1 MAQDNEKT
9 PPTGGNT
16 PKKAATPAKA
26 AGNTAKAPAKAGGN
40 TAKPATGTSAKDRSR
55 QQSRPVSG
63 KAATGKGGNAPKP
76 GGGKGG
82 NAPRS
87 GKAVA
92 TKPPSNRGVLIA
104 WVSVGVV
111 IVIIAVLV
119 IINATSSTTAAAG
132 TPVTPVP
139 ASILSAVTSIPTSV
153 YDAVGTGGSAS
164 TPPTVLS
171 GQPPLTI
178 NGQSPAILY
187 VGAEYCPFCA
197 AERWPLVVA
206 LARFGRFTALH
217 DAVSSAQTVFPS
229 TSTFSFVGVAYT
241 SRWVTLTGV
250 ELFSDQ
256 TGPDGAFRRLAR
268 LTPAQ
273 AAVVART
280 APSAGGLSAGG
291 TPFLDV
297 AGRLATTTSG
307 FSPALLA
314 GQSQA
319 QIADAAA
326 SPTPAAAADGTG
338 TTTPPT
344 GQAVLAVANQLSAGI
359 CAATGQQPASVCLSK
374 GVLAADTALGLS
386 RPAAASD

>member
-1 MAQDNEKT
+1 MTEGRPGRPARLAWGAVVVILLGVVGLVT
-9 PPTGGNT
+9 YALTHVSSPT
-16 PKKAATPAKA
+16 
-26 AGNTAKAPAKAGGN
+26 APAL
-40 TAKPATGTSAKDRSR
+40 P
-55 QQSRPVSG
+55 
-63 KAATGKGGNAPKP
+63 
-76 GGGKGG
+76 
-82 NAPRS
+82 
-87 GKAVA
+87 
-92 TKPPSNRGVLIA
+92 
-104 WVSVGVV
+104 
-111 IVIIAVLV
+111 
-119 IINATSSTTAAAG
+119 
-132 TPVTPVP
+132 
-139 ASILSAVTSIPTSV
+139 AVTSPAVLATLSSVPTSTF
-153 YDAVGTGGSAS
+153 DDVGATAPGTVL
-164 TPPTVLS
+164 TPPTVLT
-171 GQPPLTI
+171 GQPPLSVD
-178 NGQSPAILY
+178 GKPDVLF

-326 SPTPAAAADGTG
+326 SPTPAAAANGTG